1 MYKYIIHR
9 LLQLVPTVFA
19 ASVLVFLIIQMA
31 PGDPVTIM
39 LGTEATPEQIARERT
54 KLGLDKPLIVRYTIW
69 LSNVVRFDLGNSLV
83 NSRPVVQVISEAFP
97 HTALLAVS
105 ALFVSIALGFPLG
118 ILAAIKQDSH
128 LDTLIT
134 GLSSIVLSVPGFWLG
149 MLLILL
155 FSVRLHWLPSSGTS
169 ESGQGLLKNISFLVM
184 PVASIAITEASVFT
198 RFLRSTM
205 IDVIGT
211 DYIRTARAKGL
222 VEQVVIRR
230 HALRNALLPV
240 VTIIGIE
247 FGRMLGGAVIIESV
261 FSYSGMGRL
270 VINAILNRD
279 YPVIQGVLLVVV
291 LVFLITNLL
300 VDLTYSYL
308 DPRVTFER
316 AR

>member
-1 MYKYIIHR
+1 MQR
-9 LLQLVPTVFA
+9 FLELVPTIFA
-19 ASVLVFLIIQMA
+19 ASILVFLIIQMA
-31 PGDPVTIM
+31 PGDPVAIM
-39 LGTEATPEQIARERT
+39 LGTEATPDQIARARA
-54 KLGLDKPLIVRYTIW
+54 KLGLDKPLITRYTIW
-69 LSNVVRFDLGNSLV
+69 LSDVVRLDLGNSLV
-83 NSRPVVQVISEAFP
+83 NSRPVVQIISEAFP
-97 HTALLAVS
+97 HTALLAVT
-105 ALFVSIALGFPLG
+105 ALFVSIVLGFPLG

-134 GLSSIVLSVPGFWLG
+134 ALSSISLSVPGFWLG
-149 MLLILL
+149 MLLILV
-155 FSVRLHWLPSSGTS
+155 FSVHLNWLPSSGIG
-169 ESGQGLLKNISFLVM
+169 ESGQGLLKNSSFLIM
-184 PVASIAITEASVFT
+184 PVTSIAIAEAAVFT

-205 IDVIGT
+205 IDVIGA

-270 VINAILNRD
+270 AINAILNRD

-300 VDLTYSYL
+300 VDVTYAYL
-308 DPRVTFER
+308 DPRVTFEK
-316 AR
+316 AH